1 MAFEGFTESL
11 VALKN
16 KLTNIGNNIIDAIN
30 NVVDSITDKIKY
42 LFIPSG
48 DFFSDKFNQFK
59 SHFAFIDTFTNF
71 VDRFKSISNNTS
83 APVVS
88 VDFSK
93 AESKYNYGGVAFAMD
108 MTWYSRY
115 KPIGDLIITAFVYVF
130 FIWRFYCRIPE
141 LIRGAGIITDNASGS
156 SKEVN
161 KR

>member
-1 MAFEGFTESL
+1 MVVEGFKESL
-11 VALKN
+11 KE
-16 KLTNIGNNIIDAIN
+16 
-30 NVVDSITDKIKY
+30 

-48 DFFSDKFNQFK
+48 DFFSEKFNQFK

-71 VDRFKSISNNTS
+71 VDKFKNISNNTS

-93 AESKYNYGGVAFAMD
+93 AESKYNYGGVAFALNLA
-108 MTWYSRY
+108 WYSRY

-141 LIRGAGIITDNASGS
+141 LIRGAGIITDNASRS

>member
-1 MAFEGFTESL
+1 MVVEGFKESL
-11 VALKN
+11 KE
-16 KLTNIGNNIIDAIN
+16 
-30 NVVDSITDKIKY
+30 

-48 DFFSDKFNQFK
+48 DFFSEKFNQFK

-71 VDRFKSISNNTS
+71 VDKFKSISNNTS

-108 MTWYSRY
+108 LSWYSRY
-115 KPIGDLIITAFVYVF
+115 KPLGDIIITAFVYVF

-141 LIRGAGIITDNASGS
+141 LIRGAGIITDNASRI

>member
-1 MAFEGFTESL
+1 MVVEGFTESL
-11 VALKN
+11 KE
-16 KLTNIGNNIIDAIN
+16 
-30 NVVDSITDKIKY
+30 

-48 DFFSDKFNQFK
+48 DFFSEKYNQFK
-59 SHFAFIDTFTNF
+59 SHFAFIDTFSNF
-71 VDRFKSISNNTS
+71 VDKFKSISNNTT

-108 MTWYSRY
+108 LSWYSRY
-115 KPIGDLIITAFVYVF
+115 KPLGDIIITAFVYAF

-141 LIRGAGIITDNASGS
+141 LIRGAGIITDNASRS

>member
-1 MAFEGFTESL
+1 MAFEGFTESI

-30 NVVDSITDKIKY
+30 NVVESIKDGIKE

-93 AESKYNYGGVAFAMD
+93 AESEYNYGGVAFARD
-108 MTWYSRY
+108 LSWYSRY
-115 KPIGDLIITAFVYVF
+115 KPLGDIIITAFVYVF